1 VIKPRRVSDLRIE
14 PFEDAF
20 MVYLNGRDRVHY
32 LNHTAVLV
40 LELSTGEND
49 GAQMATIIQG
59 LYQLDS
65 PPTREVQDIV
75 ANMIDEGL
83 VEANPQ
89 LDQS

>member
-1 VIKPRRVSDLRIE
+1 VLKPRRITDLRIE

-20 MVYLNGRDRVHY
+20 MVYRNGNDRVHY

-49 GAQMATIIQG
+49 AEQMAAVLQG

-65 PPTREVQDIV
+65 PPTREVQDII
-75 ANMIDEGL
+75 ANMMDEGL
-83 VEANPQ
+83 VEAV
-89 LDQS
+89 SIA